1 MSNSKECIICFENL
15 TDYSVAIL
23 SCGHKFHLHCIQG
36 WKNTQGRKS
45 NYTRLCSICRDTN
58 VEITNIID
66 GTKQDPQPI
75 KRRLSTEST
84 ESHLYQR
91 RRVSIPSLDFVQ
103 PRNINTNEDLWC
115 CCNIL

>member
-1 MSNSKECIICFENL
+1 MSNSEECIICFENL
-15 TDYSVAIL
+15 NDYSVAIL

-45 NYTRLCSICRDTN
+45 NYTRFKIFCDTN

-84 ESHLYQR
+84 NSHLYQR
-91 RRVSIPSLDFVQ
+91 RRVSIPSLDFIQ
-103 PRNINTNEDLWC
+103 PTNINTNEEYWC